1 MKVAAILEQLSSLLA
16 SDNASGIQHAGGVKF
31 YNLLLSLS
39 REEGLPRLFVVGGKI
54 NISLWQ
60 SDDSSLA
67 FFMVLIISVKIRSF
81 FYNPR
86 DIRSGTNDS
95 LSAFSTIFSRFYPH
109 MRMGN
114 IIASVEVKPG
124 YGTFLKDF
132 LILKDMGHS
141 PEERIRLLVARTDD
155 MNTSACITSPIQ
167 VKSGSKLTFWV
178 IQGHYIIAL
187 ALMRVTSPINFIGL
201 EDYVSP
207 TIITVQDSDSDLIE
221 GPSRISL
228 ICPIGHSRIQI
239 PVKRQSCKHLQCFD
253 FSNFVEINSRLPFWR
268 CPNCNQGVCYTNLC
282 IDQNIAKVLREV
294 GLDTTD
300 IIISDDGSWKA
311 VTGSGENADITN
323 NKIPNFLTDPP
334 EMQELLTFLPRVIS
348 WTLQWMIVR

>member
-1 MKVAAILEQLSSLLA
+1 
-16 SDNASGIQHAGGVKF
+16 
-31 YNLLLSLS
+31 
-39 REEGLPRLFVVGGKI
+39 
-54 NISLWQ
+54 
-60 SDDSSLA
+60 
-67 FFMVLIISVKIRSF
+67 MVLIISVKSASEVGWFSEKEKQDLFTLFDYIRSF

-95 LSAFSTIFSRFYPH
+95 LSAFSTIFSRSIILCSLINKGIYSLHFLLWVCFCRFYPH

-187 ALMRVTSPINFIGL
+187 ALMRVTSPINSIGL

-228 ICPIGHSRIQI
+228 ICPIGWFNSIQL
-239 PVKRQSCKHLQCFD
+239 VHRQHPLSFIGFRNQHLQRALNNNRPPPTGHHLTTPSPRYSLRCDQSPHVQTQMASAALLLRFHIP
-253 FSNFVEINSRLPFWR
+253 FVSKQIHPIRSMFL
-268 CPNCNQGVCYTNLC
+268 
-282 IDQNIAKVLREV
+282 NISE
-294 GLDTTD
+294 
-300 IIISDDGSWKA
+300 
-311 VTGSGENADITN
+311 
-323 NKIPNFLTDPP
+323 PP
-334 EMQELLTFLPRVIS
+334 S
-348 WTLQWMIVR
+348 LQ